1 MGDMMTARKEI
12 DDFLA
17 VKRVAVIGVSR
28 NPKDFSR
35 SLFREFRR
43 RGYDAIPVNPGTAD
57 MEGVRCYA
65 NVQDIEPRVD
75 RALLVTPAGMSER
88 VVRECDAAG
97 VCRVWLYRATGA
109 GAVSP
114 GALKLCQDRGMPVVA
129 GECPF
134 MFFPGAQWPHRLHGC
149 FRKVF
154 GTYPK

>member
-1 MGDMMTARKEI
+1 MSARKEI

-17 VKRVAVIGVSR
+17 VKRLAVVGVSR
-28 NPKDFSR
+28 NPKDFTR

-43 RGYDAIPVNPGTAD
+43 RGYDAVPVNPGMAD
-57 MEGVRCYA
+57 VEGVRCYA

-75 RALLVTPAGMSER
+75 AALLLTPAAMSER

-97 VCRVWLYRATGA
+97 VRRVWLYRAAGA

-114 GALKLCQDRGMPVVA
+114 GALKLCQDRGIPVVA

-134 MFFPGAQWPHRLHGC
+134 MFFPGTQWPHRLHAC
-149 FRKVF
+149 CRKLF
-154 GTYPK
+154 GRYPK

>member
-1 MGDMMTARKEI
+1 MTARKEI

-28 NPKDFSR
+28 NAKDFTR

-43 RGYDAIPVNPGTAD
+43 RDYDAIPVNPGTAD
-57 MEGVRCYA
+57 VEGVRCYA

-75 RALLVTPAGMSER
+75 AALVLTRAAMSER

-97 VCRVWLYRATGA
+97 VRCVWLYRATGR

-114 GALKLCQDRGMPVVA
+114 GALKLCQARGIPVVA

-134 MFFPGAQWPHRLHGC
+134 MFFPGTQWPHRLHAC
-149 FRKVF
+149 CRKVF